1 MPNIKTFLVCHWYQ
15 NRNMP
20 EHKFCLAVEV
30 FVYLF
35 IVFILNYKA
44 LFVCVKDRA
53 CILHI
58 FILKYMSI

>member
-1 MPNIKTFLVCHWYQ
+1 
-15 NRNMP
+15 MP
-20 EHKFCLAVEV
+20 EHKCRLAVEV